1 YIEKHATDLIACK
14 LFERITEPER
24 TVSFRVVWLEESNT
38 VQINRGYRVQTI
50 SALGPYKGGV
60 RFSPSVNLSVLKFL
74 AFEQTFKNSLTGIP
88 LGAGKGGADFDP
100 RDKSDN
106 EIMRFCQ
113 SFMTELYRHIGADTD
128 VPAGDIGVGERE
140 IG

>member
-1 YIEKHATDLIACK
+1 IPYIEKHAPDLIDCK

-24 TVSFRVVWLEESNT
+24 TVSFRVVWVDDSNN
-38 VQINRGYRVQTI
+38 VQINRGYRVQMN
-50 SALGPYKGGV
+50 SALGPYKGGL

-74 AFEQTFKNSLTGIP
+74 AFEQTFKNSLTGLP

-100 RDKSDN
+100 HDKSDG

-113 SFMTELYRHIGADTD
+113 SFMTELNRHIGS
-128 VPAGDIGVGERE
+128 
-140 IG
+140 